1 MAKSGHPQ
9 TPRKGRISLFNGL
22 QGVWRVGNEQAY
34 QEEEENRT
42 TNQMDSRQ
50 QEKIEAPYQQPTWRQ
65 STCPSSKIQSS
76 SFNCKSPIV
85 LNRNYKY
92 RKREKIPYLDNIQQQ
107 KAKKLSRR
115 LCDHLR
121 DAQCEIVMDDEKYFT
136 FAGHKMPGNAGY
148 YTNDKQTCPNSVRFA
163 GKPLYPRKVLVW
175 IAISERG
182 FSKVLIRP
190 SKSEAIDSET
200 YINECLSKR
209 LPSFLHKHHGD
220 FNYIF

>member
-1 MAKSGHPQ
+1 MG
-9 TPRKGRISLFNGL
+9 I
-22 QGVWRVGNEQAY
+22 
-34 QEEEENRT
+34 
-42 TNQMDSRQ
+42 
-50 QEKIEAPYQQPTWRQ
+50 
-65 STCPSSKIQSS
+65 
-76 SFNCKSPIV
+76 
-85 LNRNYKY
+85 KY
-92 RKREKIPYLDNIQQQ
+92 RKHEKTPYLDNIQQQ

-148 YTNDKQTCPNSVRFA
+148 YSNDKQTCPNSVRFA

-209 LPSFLHKHHGD
+209 LLPFLHKHHGD
-220 FNYIF
+220 FNYIFWPDLASAHYSNETVAWMNENIYFVPKSINPTKSAPSSPNRKLLGLFGT